1 MINNLIKSTAMAVTF
16 AISAFTLQGC
26 SSGLDPDTFSVELSE
41 RGYSRSSPMII
52 IRSND
57 AEPIEVTNIIVNKG
71 QCNYY
76 GVNQQLNFPLHFKM
90 GLIARLGLRQCSFI
104 NVVQVDIETNR
115 GNVSYQFN

>member
-1 MINNLIKSTAMAVTF
+1 MNNLMKTLGFTTLLSL
-16 AISAFTLQGC
+16 SALTLQGC

-41 RGYSRSSPMII
+41 RGYSRSFPMII

>member
-57 AEPIEVTNIIVNKG
+57 AEPIEVTNITVNKG
-71 QCNYY
+71 QCNYH

-104 NVVQVDIETNR
+104 NVVQVDIETNK
-115 GNVSYQFN
+115 GNASYQFN

>member
-1 MINNLIKSTAMAVTF
+1 MRNMTKNIVLTVIFTISLF
-16 AISAFTLQGC
+16 ALQGC